1 MPQGGFLEQKPKS
14 PGGLALVIA
23 LHAAVLTALML
34 AKNEYVRLT
43 EPPIVVTPIPD
54 QPEPP
59 PIPEPEP
66 QRQAPKQKSEI
77 RYVPPEVPAPRRD
90 DVVIGERRET
100 PVLFDSGPIGTA
112 EPKIPEPAPLPPPTP
127 PQPAAEPVRVEARL
141 DPRSELQPP
150 YPASEERAGAE
161 GMVTVRILIG
171 SDGRV
176 KQVAKLK
183 ATSDAFFRATE
194 QQALR
199 HWRYKPATLDGKPV
213 ESRTTVTVRF
223 RLDG

>member
-23 LHAAVLTALML
+23 LHAAVLSAVML
-34 AKNEYVRLT
+34 AKNEYIRIK

-54 QPEPP
+54 TPEPP
-59 PIPEPEP
+59 PTPEPEP
-66 QRQAPKQKSEI
+66 DRQAPKQKSEI

-90 DVVIGERRET
+90 DVVLGERTDT
-100 PVLFDSGPIGTA
+100 PVIFDSGPIGIA
-112 EPKIPEPAPLPPPTP
+112 EPKVPDPVPLPPPP
-127 PQPAAEPVRVEARL
+127 PQPVPEPVRVEARL

-150 YPASEERAGAE
+150 YPASEQRAENE
-161 GMVTVRILIG
+161 GVVTVRIVIG
-171 SDGRV
+171 ADGRV
-176 KQVAKLK
+176 KQVEKVK

-199 HWRYKPATLDGKPV
+199 HWRYKPATLDGKPI

-223 RLDG
+223 RLDA

>member
-34 AKNEYVRLT
+34 AKNEYVRIT
-43 EPPIVVTPIPD
+43 EPPIVVRPIPD
-54 QPEPP
+54 TPEPP

-66 QRQAPKQKSEI
+66 DRQAPKQKSEI

-90 DVVIGERRET
+90 DVVLGERTDT
-100 PVLFDSGPIGTA
+100 PVIFDSGPIGTG
-112 EPKIPEPAPLPPPTP
+112 EPKIPDLVPLPVPTP
-127 PQPAAEPVRVEARL
+127 QPVPEPVRVEARL
-141 DPRSELQPP
+141 DARSELQPP
-150 YPASEERAGAE
+150 YPASEQRAENE
-161 GMVTVRILIG
+161 GSVTVRILIG
-171 SDGRV
+171 ADGRV
-176 KQVAKLK
+176 KQVEKVK

-223 RLDG
+223 RLDD